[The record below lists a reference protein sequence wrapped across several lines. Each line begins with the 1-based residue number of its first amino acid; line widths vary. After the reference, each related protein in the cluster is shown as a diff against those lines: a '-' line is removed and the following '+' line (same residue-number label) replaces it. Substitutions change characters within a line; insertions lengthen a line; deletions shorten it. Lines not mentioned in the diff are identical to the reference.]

1 MRHCPTGVELC
12 STPAGGGSEGS
23 AIAAGFVAHAVAH
36 TVLHAA
42 QTPVEALGKLM
53 ARTPKPRLQ
62 GVLSYTKFLG
72 RFSCGVAFHFA
83 QEERG
88 AKKWREVIQVFV
100 DHLAD
105 FRACIDLLGIGP
117 VIGKALGDGQF
128 VLVLRIVERNGGA
141 SLGAAALHQSGVDD
155 DARQPGGELRAALEA
170 LKVAIRGKQT
180 VLQSVF
186 GVLGIAQDAK
196 SGLEQLA
203 LVAPKKSLNRLS
215 IATLSG
221 PDQLLFAELLFAKL
235 RNTHHL
241 RCHLLPPCSLLRV
254 VQHKKVTDTSQPQC
268 TGIPPCTLGFF
279 IISKIGMTAKK
290 MMPSIL
296 KLSRKASMVA
306 CRCTML

>member
-1 MRHCPTGVELC
+1 MRHCLTGVEQC
-12 STPAGGGSEGS
+12 SPPTGGGLGAS

-42 QTPVEALGKLM
+42 QTPAEPLGKLM

-62 GVLSYTKFLG
+62 GVLSYTKFPG
-72 RFSCGVAFHFA
+72 RFARGVAFHFA
-83 QEERG
+83 QEEG
-88 AKKWREVIQVFV
+88 GPEKWREVIQVFV
-100 DHLAD
+100 DHFAD
-105 FRACIDLLGIGP
+105 FRSGIDLLGIGP

-128 VLVLRIVERNGGA
+128 VLVLRIIERNGGA
-141 SLGAAALHQSGVDD
+141 GLGAAALHQCGVDD
-155 DARQPGGELRAALEA
+155 DAREPGGELRAALKA
-170 LKVAIRGKQT
+170 LQIAIRGKQT

-221 PDQLLFAELLFAKL
+221 PDQLLFAEPLFAKL

-254 VQHKKVTDTSQPQC
+254 VQHKKVTDVSQPI
-268 TGIPPCTLGFF
+268 TAITEGLIEPSGMRNFDV
-279 IISKIGMTAKK
+279 ISPQHSLSLPVA
-290 MMPSIL
+290 
-296 KLSRKASMVA
+296 LSR
-306 CRCTML
+306 